1 MKNLFINP
9 TATIREGMKQLED
22 TAEKCLLVVSEN
34 KQLIG
39 TVTDGDIRR
48 GILKGLNFSEEIKSI
63 YCKNPIKILVS
74 NFSKQKAKLIL
85 KDNYLSL
92 LPVVN
97 ERGIVID
104 FVTWQKLGID
114 SQDEKDL
121 SNVPVFIMAGGK
133 GTRLKPFTDI
143 LPKPLVPIEKDKT
156 LIEKIISQFT
166 NFGCKDFFI
175 SVNYKSKI
183 IKAYFEELNPSY
195 NIHFINE
202 EKPLGTIGSLS
213 LAKNQI
219 NSPFFVSNCDI
230 LTTVNMHDFLQHHI
244 KGAYSATV
252 AACAKEEQIPY
263 GVCKLADDGSLLKL
277 EEKPKFEFLFNTGL
291 YCFDPLIFDFIPPNI
306 EFDTPCLLEKV
317 IASSSNVGVFPLN
330 FDSWTDYG
338 LKANLI
344 RNSYL

>member
-1 MKNLFINP
+1 
-9 TATIREGMKQLED
+9 MKQLED
-22 TAEKCLLVVSEN
+22 TAEKCLLVVEKN

-39 TVTDGDIRR
+39 TLTDGDIRR
-48 GILKGLNFSEEIKSI
+48 GILKGLNFSEEIRFI
-63 YCKNPIKILVS
+63 YCKNPIKIIAS
-74 NFSKQKAKLIL
+74 DYSKEKAKRIL
-85 KDNYLSL
+85 RENYLSV

-97 ERGIVID
+97 GQGSVLD
-104 FVTWQKLGID
+104 FVTWQKLGI
-114 SQDEKDL
+114 SGIEEQNL
-121 SNVPVFIMAGGK
+121 SKTPVFIMAGGK

-166 NFGCKDFFI
+166 NFGCTDFFI

-183 IKAYFEELNPSY
+183 IKAYFEELNPPY

-219 NSPFFVSNCDI
+219 NVPFFVSNCDI
-230 LTTVNMHDFLQHHI
+230 LTTVNMQDFLQHHI
-244 KGAYSATV
+244 QGAYTATV

-263 GVCKLADDGSLLKL
+263 GICKLANDGSLLKL

-291 YCFDPLIFDFIPPNI
+291 YCFDPLIFDFIPHNTKLDI
-306 EFDTPCLLEKV
+306 PCLLEKV
-317 IASSSNVGVFPLN
+317 AAASSNVGVFPLS
-330 FDSWTDYG
+330 FDSWIDFG
-338 LKANLI
+338 LKENLMQNLGSDKLI
-344 RNSYL
+344 